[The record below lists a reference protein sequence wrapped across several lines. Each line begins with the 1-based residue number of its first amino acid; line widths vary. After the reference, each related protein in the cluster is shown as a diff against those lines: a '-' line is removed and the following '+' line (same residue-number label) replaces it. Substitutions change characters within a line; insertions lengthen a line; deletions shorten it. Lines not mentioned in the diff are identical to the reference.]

1 MVVAGGC
8 QVFNNNIEE
17 TETFSITVTGETYKI
32 NHHLSAVIINASFTL
47 SLVKFV
53 VNNIATGKTA
63 VVDKFRSQWNNYK

>member
-1 MVVAGGC
+1 M
-8 QVFNNNIEE
+8 FNNNIEE

-63 VVDKFRSQWNNYK
+63 VVDKFRSQWNNYKCQGISER

>member
-32 NHHLSAVIINASFTL
+32 NHHLNAVIINASFTF

-53 VNNIATGKTA
+53 VNNIDTGKTA
-63 VVDKFRSQWNNYK
+63 VVDKFRSRWNN

>member
-1 MVVAGGC
+1 M
-8 QVFNNNIEE
+8 FNNNIEE

>member
-32 NHHLSAVIINASFTL
+32 NHHLSAVIINASFTF

-53 VNNIATGKTA
+53 VNNIVTG
-63 VVDKFRSQWNNYK
+63 